1 MKQKNNTR
9 KAKLIIKENG
19 AISGESDTAAL
30 AMIYLNRDRYTS
42 KMKMAPFC
50 G

>member
-1 MKQKNNTR
+1 MKKKNAMR

-19 AISGESDTAAL
+19 CISGESDTAAL
-30 AMIYLNRDRYTS
+30 AELYLHRDRYTS
-42 KMKMAPFC
+42 KMNKPPFC